1 MPLFHLRSA
10 FDYLT
15 RVTTP
20 APHDQL
26 AHGLLRIPTAI
37 RRSLETIVRVSADA
51 IPESDRVGFADF
63 CARFT
68 QFLRTHHDGEEEIV
82 FPKLTEA
89 AGRTSM
95 PGYASY
101 VTGWRADHEK
111 LLVQLSA
118 LETAI
123 AQFQTGGPR
132 EPLQR
137 AAKEVRDVLLPHL
150 DGEESALDRSA
161 LGKLL
166 RADEIVELEV
176 ASAKHGQRVGGP
188 RVLMLLVHALS
199 DDEQQAHFSKMPWF
213 VRKLLL
219 KRIWAGSFRGCLKY
233 AHNPSIAL

>member
-1 MPLFHLRSA
+1 
-10 FDYLT
+10 
-15 RVTTP
+15 VTKP

-26 AHGLLRIPTAI
+26 ANGLLRIHTAL
-37 RRSLETIVRVSADA
+37 RRSLETITRVSAGD
-51 IPESDRVGFADF
+51 IPESDRAGFADF

-68 QFLRTHHDGEEEIV
+68 QLLRTHHDGEEGIV

-89 AGRTSM
+89 AARTSM
-95 PGYASY
+95 PEYASY

-111 LLVQLSA
+111 LLVQLSG

-123 AQFQTGGPR
+123 AQLRTGGPR

-137 AAKEVRDVLLPHL
+137 AAKEIRDLLLPHL
-150 DGEESALDRSA
+150 DAEESALDGFA
-161 LGKLL
+161 VGKLL
-166 RADEIVELEV
+166 TPDEIVELEV

-188 RVLMLLVHALS
+188 RVLMLLVHELTDA
-199 DDEQQAHFSKMPWF
+199 EQQAHFSKMPWF
-213 VRKLLL
+213 VRKLLV